1 MPGHDGL
8 MAARPAAMVSVA
20 GRLGWRAVALACCV
34 ALAGCAS
41 GERTQ
46 GDGASGERPA
56 GGGTPPTATAPKP
69 AAAPPQRA
77 GAPAKTPPAKTL
89 PAEPPLSQAAEV
101 EEADPLADT
110 VPPTVLAP
118 RAQADQVGLAS
129 WYGGKFHRRRTASGE
144 LFDMRALTAA
154 HPTLPFGSLVCVR
167 STVNGR
173 TVVVRIN
180 DRGPHTGNRVIDL
193 SRAAAEELGMIGLGL
208 KPVELFALDEDEKDC
223 PGP

>member
-8 MAARPAAMVSVA
+8 AAVRPAAMGCVA
-20 GRLGWRAVALACCV
+20 RRLGWRAVALACCV
-34 ALAGCAS
+34 AVAGCAS
-41 GERTQ
+41 GERTL
-46 GDGASGERPA
+46 GEGASGERPA
-56 GGGTPPTATAPKP
+56 SGGTPPTVIVPKP
-69 AAAPPQRA
+69 AAPPQRA
-77 GAPAKTPPAKTL
+77 AVPDKTPPAG
-89 PAEPPLSQAAEV
+89 PPPPQAAEV
-101 EEADPLADT
+101 EKTDPLAVT
-110 VPPTVLAP
+110 APSTILSP

-223 PGP
+223 PEP